1 MYVMLNVEIN
11 LCYVILFYVML
22 CYVMLCYVMLC
33 YVMLC
38 YVMYGNIYSTLIRK
52 NMFIKLNPCFCRRY
66 MYTNSYRKTSVTIE

>member
-1 MYVMLNVEIN
+1 
-11 LCYVILFYVML
+11 
-22 CYVMLCYVMLC
+22 MLC

-66 MYTNSYRKTSVTIE
+66 MYTNSYRKTSVTIEWLNSLSDLIRLADTKLILYCNGFKHLFC